1 MFAESPP
8 SFVSLSLPSLVT
20 FLLKSLDK
28 KKASGLD
35 KIPPKL
41 VKTASD
47 TLSIPLSQ
55 AICNSLMNGI
65 FPDAAKIA
73 MVSPIDKKT
82 DDKNKIS
89 NYRPVSVLY
98 IFSKVYG
105 TVLKNKLVSALSGY
119 MSPLISAYKKS
130 IAHNMLL

>member
-65 FPDAAKIA
+65 FPDTAKIA

-89 NYRPVSVLY
+89 NYRPVSMLY
-98 IFSKVYG
+98 IFSKVYE

-119 MSPLISAYKKS
+119 MSLLISAYKKS

>member
-55 AICNSLMNGI
+55 AIYSSLMNGI
-65 FPDAAKIA
+65 FPDAAKVA
-73 MVSPIDKKT
+73 MVSPIDKK
-82 DDKNKIS
+82 N
-89 NYRPVSVLY
+89 
-98 IFSKVYG
+98 
-105 TVLKNKLVSALSGY
+105 
-119 MSPLISAYKKS
+119 
-130 IAHNMLL
+130 